1 MRTPAQG
8 SLFFCAGGT
17 GINTGRAARSGGRGV
32 LSDESP
38 GKTRMM
44 QGNQACAE
52 GAIAAGCRFFAG
64 YPITPSSEIAE
75 HLSVMLPRIG
85 GSFIQMEDEI
95 AAMGATIGA
104 SLTGKKSMTA
114 TSGPGFSLKQE
125 NIGYASMAEVP
136 CVIVN
141 VMRGGPST
149 GMPTLPAQMDVQQAR
164 WGTHGD
170 REIIVLTAKSAQ
182 ETYLQTIRA
191 FNLAEKYMT
200 PVILLIDEITGH
212 TTEKVRVPDR
222 SEIEI
227 VDRKKPEVEPQDYLP
242 YKLTDDCIPTLA
254 PFGTGYRYN
263 VTGLCHNETGF
274 PTNDSHDIECLIERL
289 SRKIN
294 LYRDDIIRN
303 NELML
308 GDAEIGI
315 FAYGSVARTAQSA
328 VRMCRE
334 GGIKVGLLEPT
345 VLWPFPEKAVLEMA
359 GKVKAIVVAELNLG
373 QMAREVSLA
382 SRCRVPVHKLGR
394 VDGNPIPP
402 RQLVEKIK
410 EVV

>member
-1 MRTPAQG
+1 
-8 SLFFCAGGT
+8 
-17 GINTGRAARSGGRGV
+17 
-32 LSDESP
+32 
-38 GKTRMM
+38 MM

-52 GAIAAGCRFFAG
+52 GAVAAGCRFFAG

-75 HLSVMLPRIG
+75 HLSVMLPRLG
-85 GSFIQMEDEI
+85 GKFIQMEDEI

-104 SLTGKKSMTA
+104 ALTGTKAMTA

-136 CVIVN
+136 CVVVN

-170 REIIVLTAKSAQ
+170 REAVVLTAKSAQ
-182 ETYLQTIRA
+182 ETYEQTIRA

-200 PVILLIDEITGH
+200 PVILLLDEITGH
-212 TTEKVRVPDR
+212 TTEKVVIPDP

-227 VDRKKPEVEPQDYLP
+227 IDRKKPDGKKEDYLP
-242 YKLTDDCIPTLA
+242 YRLTDDCIPVLA
-254 PFGTGYRYN
+254 PFGTGYRFH

-274 PTNDSHDIECLIERL
+274 PTNDAREISCLIERL
-289 SRKIN
+289 SRKITIHE
-294 LYRDDIIRN
+294 DDIILNR
-303 NELML
+303 ERML
-308 GDAEIGI
+308 DDAEIGI
-315 FAYGSVARTAQSA
+315 FAYGSVARTAQAA

-334 GGIKVGLLEPT
+334 QGIKAGLLEPT
-345 VLWPFPEKAVLEMA
+345 VLWPFPSKAVRKMA
-359 GKVKAIVVAELNLG
+359 AGVKAIVVPELNLG
-373 QMAREVSLA
+373 QMAREVELA
-382 SRCRVPVHKLGR
+382 SRCAVPVHRLGR

-402 RQLVEKIK
+402 QQLVDKIK